1 KQHED
6 WATGQFG
13 NWVLFVSC
21 ILLLLTGSLA
31 VFYAKSTGGLMGIIA
46 GIGILLLY
54 HKKTRWPSVILG
66 VIAFTS
72 LLSLPQLAGI
82 KHEVFLGDRSGQIR
96 VAIWKETVA
105 LLKDR
110 PLLGAGL
117 SSYDE
122 RIVPYHTTVNGEGIE
137 IFHHPHNIFLT
148 MWVNLGLLGLVG
160 FIILIGGLYMNT
172 WRTSPVLIAV
182 LTTLLVTGLVDSPY
196 IKNDLAVFF
205 WIIPLLAIATSYGL
219 LENKYT

>member
-1 KQHED
+1 
-6 WATGQFG
+6 
-13 NWVLFVSC
+13 
-21 ILLLLTGSLA
+21 
-31 VFYAKSTGGLMGIIA
+31 MGIIA